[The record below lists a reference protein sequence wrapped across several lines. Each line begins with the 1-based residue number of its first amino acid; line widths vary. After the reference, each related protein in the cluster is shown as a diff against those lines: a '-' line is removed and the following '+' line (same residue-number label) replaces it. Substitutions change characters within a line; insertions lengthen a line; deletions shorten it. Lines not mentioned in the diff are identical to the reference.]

1 MKCYLFVIFL
11 TSLIESNVYAECK
24 FPKILRG
31 LWFSIENG
39 QNTLTDFTETEMI
52 RAKEDKVTCTH
63 IRKEHNVAYKI
74 ILKNKSCY
82 TCMKVYVRTIN
93 VIEKIES
100 SCVNI
105 SPAEV
110 SIDSVCKNFD
120 HTEKL
125 ITLFYD
131 QHNHRG
137 HVNCQNTL
145 AGVLSFTYERPN
157 EFSGICNSS
166 ESIIKSCKKPDVLS
180 LSSNEKFEIIYKKCV
195 NIPETNSEV
204 VEYGCLGDWYYGK
217 NHYFVIFNTKESRN
231 GEKYRCLV
239 RNDEDDFIVGKSR
252 TAECNTLKSPK
263 ESPEILYIN
272 NVKLNPSKPVCHL
285 SKNFVGEW
293 VDSANVDA
301 NIVINETHII
311 ESNIIGGKL
320 TKTIYICKELRLNT
334 AMMTKLSTQGCQ
346 SEYTCFEFERK
357 DKNFIRYRKGKSTFH
372 YQFERACS
380 YPFLI
385 NDNTVKY
392 DFYFKNNPNPTTC
405 PFVGNFN
412 FTQKGDVPLETRYIE
427 VASPNSSRNP
437 NCKDR
442 SEISVSKTNRN
453 QILIFKTNCSQPT
466 SNDYKN
472 KPDYVFKCIAN
483 WEENKKSFLLTFDE
497 FDPIYQY
504 RCWVYEKID
513 QNNIL
518 ISQAMGSSCN
528 AYQTA
533 ASWNYTEGATVAL
546 KLQRNEHNSTS
557 SLH

>member
-1 MKCYLFVIFL
+1 MKCYLLVIFL

-63 IRKEHNVAYKI
+63 IKKEHNVAYKI

-82 TCMKVYVRTIN
+82 TCMKVFVRTIN

-195 NIPETNSEV
+195 NIPETNSE
-204 VEYGCLGDWYYGK
+204 
-217 NHYFVIFNTKESRN
+217 
-231 GEKYRCLV
+231 
-239 RNDEDDFIVGKSR
+239 
-252 TAECNTLKSPK
+252 
-263 ESPEILYIN
+263 
-272 NVKLNPSKPVCHL
+272 VKLNPSKPVCHL

-392 DFYFKNNPNPTTC
+392 DFYFKNNPNPTSC

-427 VASPNSSRNP
+427 VASPNSSRNQ

-442 SEISVSKTNRN
+442 SEISVSETNRN